1 MEGLQR
7 GDPASVGG
15 YQLLG
20 RLGAGGMG
28 QVFLGVSPSGR
39 RVAVKLIHPMHAG
52 TEQFRERFA
61 REIEAAR
68 RVGGFHTAPVVDAD
82 PQADPPWM
90 VTAYIDGPSL
100 QEAVGRYG
108 PLPPE
113 RVRALGAG
121 LAEGLAAI
129 HAHGLVHRDLKPG
142 NVIVAEDGPRIIDFG
157 IARAVDATGLTST
170 GTVVGTFSYMS
181 PEQVRGDPVLPA
193 SDVFSLGCVLGFAA
207 TGRPPFGSDTA
218 ATVVFRIV
226 GQPPDLAGL
235 ADQELGALIEACL
248 AKSPEDR
255 PAVRAV
261 LTALTGR
268 GPLPAVAPRAPGGP
282 VPAANGRDAHP
293 QTQTPLRVPAGT
305 NSWGEALSPSS
316 TAPPGPAADR
326 TVPPGQPVHARPAG
340 GSPRR
345 RRAALAAA
353 AAAVAALAVVVP
365 VLLTRGTPPA
375 VAGHGPGSGSR
386 ATGSATTH
394 GPSGQATTHAPS
406 SGATTPGPSSHATGS
421 SPDSTI
427 PARNLTL
434 HASSLGG
441 IAFSPDGRLLA
452 AGGGKGPL
460 VWDVTT
466 GQLTATLADPGGS
479 QAFAVAFSP
488 DGKLLAAVDGDNN
501 AYLWDVATGTNATT
515 LADPGGGN
523 VGAVAFSP
531 DGTLLAAGEGDRRVV
546 MWDVTTRSLTLTQTV
561 ASSINAVTFSPNGKF
576 LAAAGTPAFLW
587 DVATGQ
593 RYATFYDPGTKYVND
608 VAFSPDSKILATADV
623 NGNAYLWDVATRT
636 LIATLTPAPRGNSP
650 NQYLDS
656 VAFSPDGTL
665 VAVADSNAHVYLWNV
680 ATHALVGNFKNP
692 SGWQINNVAFSPDGR
707 LLAICDSNGNLYVRI
722 VSQLIP

>member
-7 GDPASVGG
+7 GDPGRVGE
-15 YQLLG
+15 YELLG
-20 RLGAGGMG
+20 RLGSGGMG

-39 RVAVKLIHPMHAG
+39 RVAVKLIHPVHAG
-52 TEQFRERFA
+52 EEHFRERFA

-82 PQADPPWM
+82 PHADPPWM
-90 VTAYIDGPSL
+90 VTAYINGPSL
-100 QEAVGRYG
+100 QEAVGRHG
-108 PLPPE
+108 PLPPG

-142 NVIVAEDGPRIIDFG
+142 NVIMAEDGPRIIDFG
-157 IARAVDATGLTST
+157 IARAVDSTGLTST

-181 PEQVRGDPVLPA
+181 PEQVRGDPARPA

-226 GQPPDLAGL
+226 SQPPDLAGL
-235 ADQELGALIEACL
+235 ADQELGTLIQACL

-261 LTALTGR
+261 LAALTGR
-268 GPLPAVAPRAPGGP
+268 GPLPTVAPRAPGGSVP
-282 VPAANGRDAHP
+282 VADGRDAHT

-305 NSWGEALSPSS
+305 NSWSEALPPS
-316 TAPPGPAADR
+316 TAPPGTARPR
-326 TVPPGQPVHARPAG
+326 TVQPGQPVYARPAG
-340 GSPRR
+340 GRPRR
-345 RRAALAAA
+345 RRAALAA

-365 VLLTRGTPPA
+365 VLLTRGSPPA
-375 VAGHGPGSGSR
+375 AVGHSPGSGSR
-386 ATGSATTH
+386 ASGQATTH
-394 GPSGQATTHAPS
+394 GPSGQATSHA
-406 SGATTPGPSSHATGS
+406 PSSHATGP
-421 SPDSTI
+421 SPGTTI

-434 HASSLGG
+434 HAPNGLWY

-452 AGGGKGPL
+452 AGGGKGLL
-460 VWDVTT
+460 VWDAAT
-466 GQLTATLADPGGS
+466 GQLTATFADPGGN
-479 QAFAVAFSP
+479 QAFGVAFSP
-488 DGKLLAAVDGDNN
+488 DGKFLAAVDGDNN
-501 AYLWDVATGTNATT
+501 VYLWDVATGTNTATF
-515 LADPGGGN
+515 ADPGGGN
-523 VGAVAFSP
+523 LNGVAFSP
-531 DGTLLAAGEGDRRVV
+531 DGTLLAAGEGNRRVV
-546 MWDVTTRSLTLTQTV
+546 MWDVATRSLKFTFTV
-561 ASSINAVTFSPNGKF
+561 ASSVGPVTFSPDGKL

-587 DVATGQ
+587 DVGTGQ
-593 RYATFYDPGTKYVND
+593 RYATLYDPDTKYVND
-608 VAFSPDSKILATADV
+608 VAFSPDGKILATADV

-636 LIATLTPAPRGNSP
+636 LIAILIPAPRGYSP

-665 VAVADSNAHVYLWNV
+665 VAVADSNAHVYLWDV
-680 ATHALVGNFKNP
+680 ATHALVGNFKDP
-692 SGWQINNVAFSPDGR
+692 SGSQVDDVAFSPDGQV
-707 LLAICDSNGNLYVRI
+707 LAMSDSNGNLYVRV
-722 VSQLIP
+722 VSQLIS